1 MKIDIAYL
9 YKKCIFTLLKGTKV
23 RENRIFFESFHGEKY
38 SDSIKVLYEYMKTK
52 RNDMQYVWVYN
63 KEECPIKGDNL
74 IIVKRNTLKY
84 FYYNA
89 TSKYWVT
96 NSHRNRHIAPKKN
109 QIYMMI
115 WHGVGAFKKFG
126 ADIKRP
132 KEVLEDLRND
142 GNNIT
147 YLVCSSEN
155 IKSIYSGALC
165 IDQNKIYP
173 YGLPRNDI
181 FYDEDKLRRIKN
193 KYKDMFPQNKKII
206 LYAPTHRAAEKEFD
220 FKLDVNKLY
229 KELNDEYILLI
240 KSHYFIS
247 EEIQID
253 DKLKEFVYD
262 VSYYDDIQELLV
274 ISDILIT
281 DYSSVFYDFGF
292 QKNKPVLFYAYDK
305 DEYIKNWGGFYK
317 EYDSYVP
324 GPILYSTDEL
334 AEAIKNKEIL
344 KNASERLED
353 FMQDYDDYKDGK
365 STERV
370 YKLLFSGENK

>member
-63 KEECPIKGDNL
+63 KEECPITGDNL

-96 NSHRNRHIAPKKN
+96 NSHRNRHIVPKKN

-126 ADIKRP
+126 AHIKRSNEEMKDLIKDG
-132 KEVLEDLRND
+132 KE
-142 GNNIT
+142 IT

-165 IDQNKIYP
+165 IDENKIYP

-193 KYKDMFPQNKKII
+193 KYKDIFPQNKKII

-247 EEIQID
+247 EKIQID

-344 KNASERLED
+344 KDASERLEN
-353 FMQDYDDYKDGK
+353 FMQDYDDYKDGR

>member
-1 MKIDIAYL
+1 MKLDIAYL
-9 YKKCIFTLLKGTKV
+9 YKKCIFSLLKMTKV
-23 RENRIFFESFHGEKY
+23 RENRVFFESFHGAKY
-38 SDSIKVLYEYMKTK
+38 SDSIKVLYEYIKTQK
-52 RNDMQYVWVYN
+52 KDLQYVWVYN
-63 KEECPIKGDNL
+63 KDDCPITGDNL

-109 QIYMMI
+109 QVYMMI

-132 KEVLEDLRND
+132 KEVLEDLKTD

-155 IKSIYSGALC
+155 IKDIYAGALC
-165 IDQNKIYP
+165 VDKNKIYP

-181 FYDEDKLRRIKN
+181 FYKEDTLKEIKN
-193 KYKDMFPQNKKII
+193 RYKDIFPQNKKII
-206 LYAPTHRAAEKEFD
+206 LYAPTHRAAEKEFN
-220 FKLDVNKLY
+220 FKLSVNNLY
-229 KELNDEYILLI
+229 DHLKDDYILLI

-247 EEIQID
+247 EAIEFD
-253 DKLKEFVYD
+253 DRLKDFVYD
-262 VSYYDDIQELLV
+262 VSHYDDIQELLV

-292 QKNKPVLFYAYDK
+292 QKGKPVLFYAYDK
-305 DEYIKNWGGFYK
+305 DQYIENWGGFYK
-317 EYDSYVP
+317 KYDSYVP
-324 GPILYSTDEL
+324 GPILYNTDEIVQ
-334 AEAIKNKEIL
+334 AIKHKEIL
-344 KNASERLED
+344 EESSQRLQE
-353 FMQDYDDYKDGK
+353 FMKEYDDYKDGK
-365 STERV
+365 STERA

>member
-9 YKKCIFTLLKGTKV
+9 YKKCIFSLLKMAKV
-23 RENRIFFESFHGEKY
+23 KENRVFFESFHGEKY
-38 SDSIKVLYEYMKTK
+38 SDSIKILYEYIKTQK
-52 RNDMQYVWVYN
+52 KDLEYVWVYN
-63 KEECPIKGDNL
+63 KDECPISGDNL

-96 NSHRNRHIAPKKN
+96 NSHRNRHISPKKN
-109 QIYMMI
+109 QVYMMI

-132 KEVLEDLRND
+132 KEVLEDLKTD

-155 IKSIYSGALC
+155 IKDIYSGALC
-165 IDQNKIYP
+165 VDKNKIYP

-181 FYDEDKLRRIKN
+181 FYKEDKLQEIKN
-193 KYKDMFPQNKKII
+193 KYKDIFPQNKKII

-220 FKLDVNKLY
+220 FKLDVNNLY
-229 KELNDEYILLI
+229 ENLKDDYILLI

-247 EEIQID
+247 EAIEFD
-253 DKLKEFVYD
+253 DRLKDFVYD

-292 QKNKPVLFYAYDK
+292 QKGKPVLFYAYDK
-305 DEYIKNWGGFYK
+305 DQYIENWGGFYK
-317 EYDSYVP
+317 KYDSYVP
-324 GPILYSTDEL
+324 GPILYNTREIVQ
-334 AEAIKNKEIL
+334 AIQEKDIL
-344 KNASERLED
+344 EESSQKLQD
-353 FMQDYDDYKDGK
+353 FMKEYDDYKDGK
-365 STERV
+365 STERA

>member
-1 MKIDIAYL
+1 MKVDIAYL
-9 YKKCIFTLLKGTKV
+9 YKKCIFSLLKMTKV
-23 RENRIFFESFHGEKY
+23 RENRVFFESFHGEKY
-38 SDSIKVLYEYMKTK
+38 SDSIKVLYEYMKTQK
-52 RNDMQYVWVYN
+52 KDLQYVWVYN
-63 KEECPIKGDNL
+63 KDECPITGENL

-96 NSHRNRHIAPKKN
+96 NSHRNRHISPKKN
-109 QIYMMI
+109 QVYMMI

-132 KEVLEDLRND
+132 KEVLEDLKKD
-142 GNNIT
+142 GNDIT
-147 YLVCSSEN
+147 YLICSSEN
-155 IKSIYSGALC
+155 IKDIYAGALC
-165 IDQNKIYP
+165 VDKNKIYP

-181 FYDEDKLRRIKN
+181 FYKEDELEEIKN
-193 KYKDMFPQNKKII
+193 KYKNIFPQNKKII

-220 FKLDVNKLY
+220 FKLDVNELY
-229 KELNDEYILLI
+229 ENLKEDYIVLI

-247 EEIQID
+247 EAIELD
-253 DKLKEFVYD
+253 DRLKDFVYD
-262 VSYYDDIQELLV
+262 VSHYDDIQELLV

-292 QKNKPVLFYAYDK
+292 QEGKPVLFYAYDK
-305 DEYIKNWGGFYK
+305 DQYIENWGGFYK
-317 EYDSYVP
+317 KYDSYVP
-324 GPILYSTDEL
+324 GPILYSTDEIVQ
-334 AEAIKNKEIL
+334 AIQHKEIL
-344 KNASERLED
+344 EESSQKLQE
-353 FMQDYDDYKDGK
+353 FMKEYDDYKDGK

>member
-1 MKIDIAYL
+1 MID
-9 YKKCIFTLLKGTKV
+9 
-23 RENRIFFESFHGEKY
+23 E
-38 SDSIKVLYEYMKTK
+38 
-52 RNDMQYVWVYN
+52 
-63 KEECPIKGDNL
+63 
-74 IIVKRNTLKY
+74 
-84 FYYNA
+84 
-89 TSKYWVT
+89 
-96 NSHRNRHIAPKKN
+96 
-109 QIYMMI
+109 
-115 WHGVGAFKKFG
+115 
-126 ADIKRP
+126 
-132 KEVLEDLRND
+132 
-142 GNNIT
+142 
-147 YLVCSSEN
+147 
-155 IKSIYSGALC
+155 
-165 IDQNKIYP
+165 NKIYP

-181 FYDEDKLRRIKN
+181 FYDEDKLRSIKN
-193 KYKDMFPQNKKII
+193 KYKDIFPQNKKII

-247 EEIQID
+247 EKIQID

-344 KNASERLED
+344 KDASERLEN
-353 FMQDYDDYKDGK
+353 FMQDYDDYKDGR

>member
-63 KEECPIKGDNL
+63 KEECPITGDNL

-126 ADIKRP
+126 AHIKRSNEEMKDLIKDG
-132 KEVLEDLRND
+132 KE
-142 GNNIT
+142 IT

-165 IDQNKIYP
+165 IGENKIYP

-193 KYKDMFPQNKKII
+193 KYKDIFPQNKKII

-247 EEIQID
+247 EKIQID

-344 KNASERLED
+344 KDASERLEN
-353 FMQDYDDYKDGK
+353 FMQDYDDYKDGR